1 MAGNDTMTFTSSN
14 FQSEVLDSDV
24 PVMIDFWAVWCGPC
38 RAVAPLVDQ
47 LATEFQGR
55 AKVGKIDVDSER
67 ELAQQFSIASIPTV
81 LVFKGGEVVEQ
92 VLGARPKPVMASMLE
107 KHI

>member
-1 MAGNDTMTFTSSN
+1 MAGDNTMVFTSSN

-24 PVMIDFWAVWCGPC
+24 PVLVDFWAVWCGPC
-38 RAVAPLVDQ
+38 RAVAPLIDQ
-47 LATEFQGR
+47 LATEFNGR

-67 ELAQQFSIASIPTV
+67 ELAQQFQISSIPTL

-107 KHI
+107 KHV

>member
-1 MAGNDTMTFTSSN
+1 MAGNDTMVFTSSN
-14 FQSEVLDSDV
+14 FQTEVLDSDV

-47 LATEFQGR
+47 LATEFQGV
-55 AKVGKIDVDSER
+55 AKIGKIDVDSER
-67 ELAQQFSIASIPTV
+67 ELAQQFSIASIPTL
-81 LVFKGGEVVEQ
+81 LVFKNGEVVEQ
-92 VLGARPKPVMASMLE
+92 MLGARPKPVMASMLK

>member
-1 MAGNDTMTFTSSN
+1 MAGDDTMVITSSN

-24 PVMIDFWAVWCGPC
+24 PVMVDFWAVWCGPC

-55 AKVGKIDVDSER
+55 AMFFNVAVATER
-67 ELAQQFSIASIPTV
+67 ELAQQFSIASIPTL
-81 LVFKGGEVVEQ
+81 LVFKNGEVVEQ

>member
-1 MAGNDTMTFTSSN
+1 MAGDDTMVITSSN

-24 PVMIDFWAVWCGPC
+24 PVMVDFWAVWCGPC

-55 AKVGKIDVDSER
+55 AKIGKIDVDSER
-67 ELAQQFSIASIPTV
+67 ELAQQFSIASIPTL
-81 LVFKGGEVVEQ
+81 LVFKNGEVVEQ